1 MRSKHRILLGLICA
15 VLLFCTAL
23 SPLSIN
29 TSAADYRIGY
39 VNDPVDSCLRI
50 RSGPGTSSSVIG
62 MLDHGT
68 QLKIYS
74 ETTVSGIVW
83 YQVSCMLNGSEISG
97 YVSSEYVVVPKED
110 GNFDSFLEAQN
121 FPESYKDPLRIL
133 HSIYPNWQFIA
144 VNTGLDWNT
153 VIDAESKVGVSLVP
167 YSWDKAYIN
176 TKDVDKNGKQ
186 IGRDGANWVSASRA
200 AVEYYMDPRNALTT
214 PYIFQF
220 EVLSYN
226 SAVHVQSGV
235 QNILNGTFMAGSYSY
250 NGGSMSYSQTFM
262 DAANVSGVSPYHLA
276 SRVRQEQG
284 TTGTTLSDGNVSGY
298 SGYYNFFNIGAWTT
312 SGASASVNGAKY
324 AKTVSSTYYGPWTSP
339 YNSILGGSIILG
351 QSYIADG
358 QDTLY
363 YQKFN
368 VVEPPLFSHQYMTN
382 VAAARS
388 ESYTLMDA
396 YSQDVLNGALIFKIP
411 VYDNM
416 PASASPLP
424 TEIKQDTGSGTVP
437 SVTPKYTSS
446 VYTMTDSLL
455 SKVTIGTEVSV
466 LLSNI
471 SVTDGNAVLTNS
483 SGSVK
488 TSGTVNTGDVLQIYY
503 KDSSVVCKNI
513 KIAVT
518 GDVSGDGIIN
528 ISDFVY
534 VKRALMGTT
543 VLSTA
548 QAKASDANKNGKT
561 DLSDFVMIKKHIL
574 GEYTIIA

>member
-1 MRSKHRILLGLICA
+1 MRRKHRIIMGLICA
-15 VLLFCTAL
+15 VLVFCTAL
-23 SPLSIN
+23 SPLLIN

-50 RSGPGTSSSVIG
+50 RSGPGTNNSILG
-62 MLDHGT
+62 ELDHGT
-68 QLKIYS
+68 ELKIYS
-74 ETTVSGIVW
+74 ETNVSGIVW
-83 YQVSCMLNGSEISG
+83 YQVTCMLGGAEISG
-97 YVSSEYVVVPKED
+97 YVSSEYVVVPAED
-110 GNFDSFLEAQN
+110 GNFDSYLEAQN
-121 FPESYKDPLRIL
+121 FPESYKDSLRIL

-176 TKDVDKNGKQ
+176 TKDVDSNGKQ

-226 SAVHVQSGV
+226 SSVHVQSGV
-235 QNILNGTFMAGSYSY
+235 QNILNGTFMSGSFPY
-250 NGGSMSYSQTFM
+250 NGGSVSYAQTFM
-262 DAANVSGVSPYHLA
+262 DAASVSGVSPYHLA

-284 TTGTTLSDGNVSGY
+284 LTGTTLSDGNVSGY
-298 SGYYNFFNIGAWTT
+298 SGYYNFFNIDAYTT

-324 AKTVSSTYYGPWTSP
+324 AKTVSSKYYGPWTSP

-351 QSYIADG
+351 ESYIADG

-368 VVEPPLFSHQYMTN
+368 VVEPPLFGHQYMTN

-396 YSQDVLNGALIFKIP
+396 YSEDVLKGALVFKIP

-416 PASASPLP
+416 PVSASPLP
-424 TEIKQDTGSGTVP
+424 TEVKQEDNSGAVP

-446 VYTMTDSLL
+446 VYTITDSLI
-455 SKVTIGTEVSV
+455 SKISVGTDVTT
-466 LLSNI
+466 LMSNVA
-471 SVTDGNAVLTNS
+471 VTDGRAVLTNS
-483 SGSVK
+483 SGAAK
-488 TSGTVNTGDVLQIYY
+488 TTGTVNTGDILQIYY
-503 KDSSVVCKNI
+503 KDSTRVYKNI
-513 KIAVT
+513 KVAVN
-518 GDVSGDGIIN
+518 GDVNGDGK
-528 ISDFVY
+528 ISIMDLMM
-534 VKRALMGTT
+534 VKKQLLGTAAFGAPQK
-543 VLSTA
+543 TA
-548 QAKASDANKNGKT
+548 GDINKNNT
-561 DLSDFVMIKKHIL
+561 IDIVDLMMIQKHLL
-574 GEYTIIA
+574 GTYTIE

>member
-1 MRSKHRILLGLICA
+1 MRSKHRIILGLICA
-15 VLLFCTAL
+15 VLFFCTAL

-50 RSGPGTSSSVIG
+50 RSAPGTSSSIIG

-74 ETTVSGIVW
+74 ESTVSGIVW
-83 YQVSCMLNGSEISG
+83 YKVSCKLGGEDIEG

-167 YSWDKAYIN
+167 YSWNKAYIN
-176 TKDVDKNGKQ
+176 TEDVDKNGKQ

-235 QNILNGTFMAGSYSY
+235 QNILNGTFMADSYPY
-250 NGGSMSYSQTFM
+250 NEGSMSYSQTFM
-262 DAANVSGVSPYHLA
+262 EAANVSGVSPYHLA
-276 SRVRQEQG
+276 ARVRQEQG

-298 SGYYNFFNIGAWTT
+298 SGYYNFFNIGAYTT
-312 SGASASVNGAKY
+312 TGASASVNGAKY
-324 AKTVSSTYYGPWTSP
+324 AKTVSSTYYGPWISP

-368 VVEPPLFSHQYMTN
+368 VVEPPLFKHQYMTN

-388 ESYTLMDA
+388 ESYTMMDA
-396 YSQDVLNGALIFKIP
+396 YSEDVLSGALVFKIP

-416 PASASPLP
+416 PLEASPLP
-424 TEIKQDTGSGTVP
+424 TDISTGSGSTNEKK
-437 SVTPKYTSS
+437 PKYSS
-446 VYTMTDSLL
+446 EVYTMTDKCI
-455 SKVTIGTEVSV
+455 SKANLDTKVEDFLAQINVVNGKVS
-466 LLSNI
+466 
-471 SVTDGNAVLTNS
+471 LTNA
-483 SGSVK
+483 SGSAK
-488 TSGTVNTGDVLQIYY
+488 TTGVLCTGDILQIKYASGKTVY
-503 KDSSVVCKNI
+503 KNI
-513 KIAVT
+513 PIAVT